1 VSLFSLKNLNLNR
14 SAQVCR
20 QSMKTCQTCQDWL
33 HIERVHDVCP
43 VRASAWCSQCGCKG
57 HRPSEC
63 GKHIMWTRPA
73 TLEELIPADV
83 RERWNI
89 NTSTNI
95 GWKLPTND
103 DAQREIAELNTIE
116 IRYKDKLDGK
126 IREFMKLNKI
136 HTTHKMD
143 DNIRVLFNWAITKG
157 KKIRIVQEK

>member
-1 VSLFSLKNLNLNR
+1 
-14 SAQVCR
+14 
-20 QSMKTCQTCQDWL
+20 
-33 HIERVHDVCP
+33 
-43 VRASAWCSQCGCKG
+43 
-57 HRPSEC
+57 
-63 GKHIMWTRPA
+63 MWTRPA

-103 DAQREIAELNTIE
+103 DAQREIADLNTIE
-116 IRYKDKLDGK
+116 IQCIKKEDNKIRDSK